1 MAHMRVRP
9 WIAGGLLSAA
19 VLAGCGASSHGATT
33 STAAGGPGA
42 ASAASAGNRL
52 RAGATPALRAV
63 AGRALAAQ
71 DLAGFAPRGHRVIGT
86 DPTSWVV
93 ESELPPS
100 KQAREAARLHR
111 LGFIAGL
118 RERLIATDG
127 SPAEGI
133 SVVEQFPSPHAAH
146 SELAAQIAL
155 ARAAGPASAFNVRG
169 IPGAAG
175 FDDSHGGSSGENVA
189 FTKGSYYYLVGAG
202 WLTGTP
208 ATPTHASLIAAAH
221 RLYDRVS
228 A

>member
-1 MAHMRVRP
+1 MTARP

-19 VLAGCGASSHGATT
+19 VLAGCGAASHATTT
-33 STAAGGPGA
+33 STAAGVPGA
-42 ASAASAGNRL
+42 ASAAPSGNRL
-52 RAGATPALRAV
+52 GAGAPPALRAV

-86 DPTSWVV
+86 NPTSWVL
-93 ESELPPS
+93 ESELSPS
-100 KQAREAARLHR
+100 KQAGEAARLQR
-111 LGFIAGL
+111 LGFIAGV

-133 SVVEQFPSPHAAH
+133 SVVEHFPSPHAAR

-155 ARAAGPASAFNVRG
+155 ARTAGPASAFNVRG

-175 FDDSHGGSSGENVA
+175 FDDSHGGSSGENVV
-189 FTKGSYYYLVGAG
+189 FSKGSYYYLVGAG

-208 ATPTHASLIAAAH
+208 AMPTHASLIAAAR
-221 RLYDRVS
+221 RLYDRVT